1 MKKILSFLTVLL
13 LAAVTAIGQ
22 SPAPG
27 IFNYQGVARNSVGNV
42 LSNKVISLRLTIHDG
57 APAGPTVYQESR
69 TVTTNPF
76 GLFNVQVGSPGA
88 SSSSGTIAG
97 VNWGVGNKYIQV
109 EIDPNGGSTY
119 INIGTAQ
126 IASVPYSLY
135 SSLSNDLVLPFN
147 KTQAD
152 AGTLFK
158 ITNSGA
164 GAGSVAIEGLTNSPL
179 ANVSA
184 VIGTVTTTGP
194 GAFSAGVRGI
204 NNGTSGLGI
213 GVWGSQ
219 NGGGWGVYGTAPSG
233 IGGNFSS
240 SSGTGAAGSSS
251 SGTGVSGLSTSGSGL
266 SGVSTSGAGVLG
278 NSSTGNSGRFINTN
292 LANTA
297 PTVYVESNA
306 TTGTGLRVNHTGSGK
321 VTGVAGWVNTT
332 TGGSTGVNGADFSSV
347 GVSPIENRTYG
358 VLGQT
363 GTTGIAVGAYALNGG
378 TALRGSNPGATGWA
392 LQTSGR
398 VQLNGI
404 NEAVN
409 RILTTLDGTGNA
421 TWQNPAAVGIVTGS
435 GTVNFVP
442 KWTPVGTNLGNSRI
456 FDDGTFVGI
465 GTTTPGAGLV
475 VSGNGIWNSAI
486 GIENTGAGMEWRMN
500 VQGTTYQVTKITGA
514 TFTPFQLFSNG
525 QVEFPSTAGSH
536 RLRILDNGN
545 VGIGTTTPVY
555 KQEIFT
561 TGPDDGLRLATNSG
575 NNIRF
580 RMFNTTS
587 PKEYSMLVGGAGS
600 GFGSGNFALT
610 DVTSGDAVRYLVNG
624 TTGNTNIGGGTLN
637 PVGRLHVM
645 SLPASGGPIAI
656 MAESNNT
663 DANAYGMVVRM
674 NAAAVGAQ
682 NAAIRG
688 VHNSTGSNG
697 IAVWGQHAGSGWGV
711 NGTSETGI
719 GVLGQ
724 AMNGSGGVGYGVWGE
739 TFGTGFSGGVFR
751 GLTGNY
757 YGSYNDIN
765 NAAGYSAVMGRYT
778 NPAPTNPLATGVWG
792 INDATN
798 DVGYGGQ
805 FSHFSGGTGL
815 YATSATGL
823 SGLFRTSSLANTT
836 SSLVGTNPASNIGS
850 WGVLATSVTG
860 TGYPGETNPAALVAQ
875 TNNSLGIVSSS
886 FTNYAIRAGSFSS
899 TAIYG
904 EAYPG
909 GAGAGVFGVG
919 IGPNNFGVV
928 GNAAAGTG
936 AGGYFTGGTTALRT
950 LGGVQ
955 LTGINEG
962 VNRILAT
969 VPGTGQATWEDAAT
983 VGIVSGSGTLNF
995 LPKWTP
1001 SGTALGNS
1009 MFYDD
1014 ASTANLGGGAGGNR
1028 PSSLTLWQTPGTSQA
1043 SLLFHSPVG
1052 ELNGIHNEND
1062 GKLYFTA
1069 NTSDPSTADK
1079 IMTID
1084 DNNLSVGIG
1093 TTTPAAKLNVVQADA
1108 TSILSEVS
1116 YAAPASLFAQ
1126 RSGNTFNTVNG
1137 NYSVSGFS
1145 NHSTALMP
1153 GWKAG
1158 VIGVDS
1164 SNTNFA
1170 SGVGGFYKGN
1180 SAGIGVYGT
1189 SSQNKDFSGGAIT
1202 SGLGFVAG
1210 AFYGGDAGVHANA
1223 GSLTTGT
1230 STNKYGVFADAL
1242 TGTNNFGVRTNAS
1255 GGTNA
1260 YGIYA
1265 TASGAANNW
1274 AGFFNGRVAI
1284 TDGTEGNGYVFTS
1297 DASGNGSWQGP
1308 VSITARTFSSNLTI
1322 PHATLTPITQW
1333 NTILNED
1340 GGSNY
1345 NPATGEYT
1353 IPVSGFYQ
1361 INASVL
1367 WDVFPSAA
1375 STALRYHVNGNFE
1388 YSTWGSGSTSIAA
1401 SNTLSQG
1408 RRFNQ
1413 GDVIQ
1418 FLVAQYSG
1426 VSQTLT
1432 STYFGQSF
1440 SIELIHR

>member
-1 MKKILSFLTVLL
+1 MKKILSLLAVVL
-13 LAAVTAIGQ
+13 LAAVAAIGQ
-22 SPAPG
+22 SPSPG
-27 IFNYQGVARNSVGNV
+27 MFNYQGVARNSVGNV

-57 APAGPTVYQESR
+57 APAGPTVYQETR

-76 GLFNVQVGSPGA
+76 GLFNVQVGGPGA
-88 SSSSGTIAG
+88 SSSSGTIPG
-97 VNWGVGNKYIQV
+97 VNWGVGAKYIQV
-109 EIDPNGGSTY
+109 EIDPNGGSTF

-126 IASVPYSLY
+126 IASVPYALY

-147 KTQAD
+147 KTQSD
-152 AGTLFK
+152 PGTLFK

-164 GAGSVAIEGLTNSPL
+164 GAGSVALEGLTNSPL

-240 SSGTGAAGSSS
+240 TSGTGAAGSSS
-251 SGTGVSGLSTSGSGL
+251 SGTGVSGFSTSGSGV
-266 SGVSTSGAGVLG
+266 SGTSTSGSGVLG
-278 NSSTGNSGRFINTN
+278 NSTTGNSGRFINTN

-297 PTVYVESNA
+297 ATVFVGSNA
-306 TTGTGLRVNHTGSGK
+306 TTGIGLHVNHTGSGQ

-332 TGGSTGVNGADFSSV
+332 TGGTAGVNGADFSSV
-347 GVSPIENRTYG
+347 AVSPIENRTYG

-363 GTTGIAVGAYALNGG
+363 GNTGIAVGGYALNGG

-404 NEAVN
+404 NEGVN
-409 RILTTLDGTGNA
+409 RILATLDGTGNA

-475 VSGNGIWNSAI
+475 VSGNDIWNSAI
-486 GIENTGAGMEWRMN
+486 GIQNTAAGMEWRMN
-500 VQGTTYQVTKITGA
+500 VQGTTYNITKVTGA
-514 TFTPFQLFSNG
+514 TFTPLQLFANG
-525 QVEFPSTAGSH
+525 QVEFPNTAGTH

-561 TGPDDGLRLATNSG
+561 TGPDDGLRLTTNSG

-656 MAESNNT
+656 MAESNNA

-688 VHNSTGSNG
+688 VHSSTGSNG

-711 NGTSETGI
+711 NGTSQSGI

-724 AMNGSGGVGYGVWGE
+724 TMSGAAGNGYGVWGE
-739 TFGTGFSGGVFR
+739 TFGAGFSGGVFR
-751 GLTGNY
+751 GLTGNF

-765 NAAGYSAVMGRYT
+765 NAAGFSAVMGWYT
-778 NPAPTNPLATGVWG
+778 NPAPTNPQATGVWG
-792 INDATN
+792 INDAAN
-798 DVGYGGQ
+798 NVGYGGQ

-836 SSLVGTNPASNIGS
+836 ASLRGINPATNVGS
-850 WGVLATSVTG
+850 KGIHAISVSG
-860 TGYPGETNPAALVAQ
+860 TGFPGEATHAALVAAA
-875 TNNSLGIVSSS
+875 TN
-886 FTNYAIRAGSFSS
+886 
-899 TAIYG
+899 
-904 EAYPG
+904 
-909 GAGAGVFGVG
+909 GVG
-919 IGPNNFGVV
+919 IVTSSPINYGLHAGSAGNHAIFAQQYGPTNAAVFGQGLVPSSYGV
-928 GNAAAGTG
+928 SGNAAAGTG

-983 VGIVSGSGTLNF
+983 VGLVSGSGTLNF

-1009 MFYDD
+1009 MFFDD
-1014 ASTANLGGGAGGNR
+1014 DSTTNLGGGAFGNR

-1043 SLLFHSPVG
+1043 SLLFRSPAG
-1052 ELNGIHNEND
+1052 ELNGIHNEDD

-1069 NTSDPSTADK
+1069 NTSDPSTANK

-1084 DNNLSVGIG
+1084 DGNLSVGIG
-1093 TTTPAAKLNVVQADA
+1093 TTTPAAKLNVVQSDA
-1108 TSILSEVS
+1108 TAILSEVS
-1116 YAAPASLFAQ
+1116 YGAPAGTFSQ
-1126 RSGNTFNTVNG
+1126 RSGNTFNSVNG
-1137 NYSVSGFS
+1137 NYSVAGFS

-1189 SSQNKDFSGGAIT
+1189 SSQNRDFTGIAVSSGF
-1202 SGLGFVAG
+1202 GFVAG
-1210 AFYGGDAGVHANA
+1210 AFFGGDAGVHANA
-1223 GSLTTGT
+1223 GFFTTGT
-1230 STNKYGVFADAL
+1230 SANKFGVVAEAS
-1242 TGTNNFGVRTNAS
+1242 TGTNNYGVRASAS

-1265 TASGAANNW
+1265 SAIGATNNW

-1308 VSITARTFSSNLTI
+1308 ASITARTFSANLTI
-1322 PHATLTPITQW
+1322 PNATLTPITQW

-1345 NPATGEYT
+1345 NPVTGEYT

-1375 STALRYHVNGNFE
+1375 STTLRYHVNGNFE

-1426 VSQTLT
+1426 TSQTL
-1432 STYFGQSF
+1432 SSGYFGQSF